1 MKTGGTCRFFYIA
14 ILCEAIQAC
23 SEFSFGPEA
32 ALLGITLPAALPVPG
47 SKLALLG
54 SPEMAPSK
62 PAGGELKR
70 TMFPPT
76 QRTSPSKRISFLPC
90 SRGALGLPG
99 WWRRGCRG
107 KRRWEIPPGSTARCS
122 RPFSL
127 VLACEDGYKLENETC
142 VRYGDC
148 SALLLP
154 RHPCSGDLLA
164 QLSC

>member
-1 MKTGGTCRFFYIA
+1 MQFFFYVA

-23 SEFSFGPEA
+23 SEFSFGQEA
-32 ALLGITLPAALPVPG
+32 PLLGITLPAAFPVPG
-47 SKLALLG
+47 SKLALFG

-70 TMFPPT
+70 RMFPPT
-76 QRTSPSKRISFLPC
+76 QRTPGSPSKRLSFLPC
-90 SRGALGLPG
+90 GRGPGGLLG
-99 WWRRGCRG
+99 RCSCG

-127 VLACEDGYKLENETC
+127 LLACEDGYKLENETC

-154 RHPCSGDLLA
+154 HHPCSGDLLV

>member
-1 MKTGGTCRFFYIA
+1 MKQYKRAVSFHLGKKV
-14 ILCEAIQAC
+14 LCWELHCQQPSLCQA
-23 SEFSFGPEA
+23 
-32 ALLGITLPAALPVPG
+32 
-47 SKLALLG
+47 LALFG

-70 TMFPPT
+70 RMFPRT
-76 QRTSPSKRISFLPC
+76 QRTPGSPSKRLSFLPC
-90 SRGALGLPG
+90 GRGPGGLLG
-99 WWRRGCRG
+99 RCSCG

-127 VLACEDGYKLENETC
+127 LLACEDGYKLENETC

-154 RHPCSGDLLA
+154 HHPCSGDLLV